1 MQHRFLDD
9 RILFYILIT
18 TIHSSE
24 DFDLMLHI
32 YNTLTR
38 QKEQFVPLQA
48 GKVGLYVCGIT
59 VYDVCHVGHARTYLS
74 FDLMVRYMRSR
85 GLEVKY
91 VRNITDVDDK
101 IISRASEQGLTPEQF
116 TEKTIARMHEDFAAI
131 GLLEPDVEPR
141 VTTHI
146 PEIINVIQRLIDKGY
161 AYQAPS
167 GDVLFEVSTYAEYG
181 KLGRQDLE
189 QLNSG
194 ARVEVVD
201 EKRDPLDFVLWK
213 SVKPGEPYWESPWG
227 NGRPGWHIEC
237 SAMNHKHLGEHFD
250 IHGGGSDLIFPHHEN
265 EVAQSCCA
273 FDTPYVNYWMHTGMV
288 QVNQEKMSKSLGNF
302 FTLRDVLDVYDAET
316 VRYFLMSAQ
325 YRSQLSYSDSF
336 IQQARASLER
346 LYTALR
352 DVTPNMDVDIAMGDY
367 QTRFNQAMDD
377 DFNTPEAF
385 AVLFD
390 LAKEINKSKG
400 QQAADLA
407 GVMIK
412 LADIL
417 GILQQSPNEFLQGSA
432 NGEQDDV
439 AEIEAL
445 IKARNDARASKD
457 WAAADAARDGL
468 NALNVVLEDG
478 ASGTTWRRG

>member
-1 MQHRFLDD
+1 
-9 RILFYILIT
+9 
-18 TIHSSE
+18 
-24 DFDLMLHI
+24 MLHI

-38 QKEQFVPLQA
+38 QKEQFKPLQT

-74 FDLMVRYMRSR
+74 FDLMVRYMRSC

-101 IISRASEQGLTPEQF
+101 IISRANEQGLTAEQF
-116 TEKTIARMHEDFAAI
+116 TEKTIARMHQDFAAI

-161 AYQAPS
+161 AYQATS
-167 GDVLFEVSTYAEYG
+167 GDVLFEVSTYADYG
-181 KLGRQDLE
+181 KLGRQDLD

-194 ARVEVVD
+194 ARVEVAA

-213 SVKPGEPYWESPWG
+213 SVKPGEPFWTSPWG
-227 NGRPGWHIEC
+227 DGRPGWHIEC

-302 FTLRDVLDVYDAET
+302 FTLRDVLEIYDAET

-336 IQQARASLER
+336 IEQARASLKR

-352 DVTPNMDVDIAMGDY
+352 DVTPNMDVDISTGNY
-367 QTRFNQAMDD
+367 QMRFNQAMDD

-390 LAKEINKSKG
+390 LAKELNKSAG
-400 QQAADLA
+400 QQASNLA

-417 GILQQSPNEFLQGSA
+417 GILQQSPNDFLQAGA
-432 NGEQDDV
+432 GGVGGEHKDV

-445 IKARNDARASKD
+445 IKARNDARSRKD
-457 WAAADAARDGL
+457 WAAADAARDAL
-468 NALNVVLEDG
+468 NTLNVVLEDSS
-478 ASGTTWRRG
+478 SGTTWRRG